1 MHMLTTISDN
11 LLLRSLSPIVWH
23 RLLSSAMI
31 TNRMRMPTHQVE
43 HAYTSEAR
51 RSHSNDQVLA
61 ETAFLQAADSQP
73 TRKPTRNNPTWSPFS
88 KLWDKWVSTCSRTW
102 GIHFR
107 IIPRDSKP
115 CRRSTQNHQQLPS
128 LDTHSHF
135 PVDLVRYLPK

>member
-1 MHMLTTISDN
+1 MQMLTTIYYN

-61 ETAFLQAADSQP
+61 ETAFLQTAYSQP
-73 TRKPTRNNPTWSPFS
+73 TRKPTRDNPT
-88 KLWDKWVSTCSRTW
+88 
-102 GIHFR
+102 
-107 IIPRDSKP
+107 
-115 CRRSTQNHQQLPS
+115 
-128 LDTHSHF
+128 
-135 PVDLVRYLPK
+135 